1 MNRFELLPDEK
12 IVIETPKHW
21 RNYILPTIAAAACI
35 AAVWLRIKDP
45 WSSLVN
51 KFLPGTIPQKVVLI
65 LSFAEAALLI
75 ILLAALCFA
84 MVDTA
89 YTRYYVTNKRIISV
103 TGWFNVRIVEMRID
117 RVETVSLSQR
127 PGERIF
133 NSGDILCV
141 CPGASIYLDDVFDAR
156 RFRQTVMR
164 MVSEDVDAL
173 ERRKEEERN
182 SQHQV

>member
-21 RNYILPTIAAAACI
+21 RNYILPALTCALCL
-35 AAVWLRIKDP
+35 AAVWFRLRDP
-45 WSSLVN
+45 MSNVVN
-51 KFLPGTIPQKVVLI
+51 RFYPGTIPQKAVLV
-65 LSFAEAALLI
+65 LSFAEAGVLL
-75 ILLAALCFA
+75 ILLAALCFT

-103 TGWFNVRIVEMRID
+103 SGWFSVRIIEMRID

-141 CPGASIYLDDVFDAR
+141 CPGASICLDDVYDAR

-164 MVSEDVDAL
+164 MISEDVDAL
-173 ERRKEEERN
+173 QRRKAEERY
-182 SQHQV
+182 S